1 MKNLLTII
9 NLCVIF
15 AIASIFATT
24 DRAHDNVSATDKL
37 IGSIPDNQTTR
48 SGFVKTNLDDNAS
61 VDESIREF
69 LIESTEA
76 RLMDLEEGKTAQQRS
91 TTRRLKEYGAL
102 MVKDQSAM
110 LAELQKLAA
119 LKKVTLPATLGEAK
133 ADGLADLKEEH
144 GKSFDKKFIKMMT
157 IDHKRDVKLFEK
169 ATRSSDADVQVFA
182 TKYFPIVQS
191 HLAKIRSLKSEI
203 K

>member
-9 NLCVIF
+9 NLSVIF

-24 DRAHDNVSATDKL
+24 DGTHDNTPAGDKSA
-37 IGSIPDNQTTR
+37 PDNKTAQ
-48 SGFVKTNLDDNAS
+48 SSFVKTKLDENAA

-69 LIESTEA
+69 LIEATEA

-91 TTRRLKEYGAL
+91 TTRSLKDYGTL

-119 LKKVTLPATLGEAK
+119 LKNITLPATLGEDK

-144 GKSFDKKFIKMMT
+144 GKLFDKKFIKMMT
-157 IDHKRDVKLFEK
+157 IDHKRDVKKFEK
-169 ATRSSDADVQVFA
+169 ATRYSDADVQVFA
-182 TKYFPIVQS
+182 TKYFPVVQS
-191 HLAKIRSLKSEI
+191 HLTKIRSLKND
-203 K
+203 